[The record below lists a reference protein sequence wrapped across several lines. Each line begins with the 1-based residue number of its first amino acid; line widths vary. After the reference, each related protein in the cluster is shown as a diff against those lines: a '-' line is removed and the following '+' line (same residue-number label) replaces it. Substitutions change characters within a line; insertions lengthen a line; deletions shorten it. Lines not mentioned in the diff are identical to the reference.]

1 MFTPINIV
9 IGKKIKKPDF
19 KIFDI
24 QKKCID
30 CESIIFEEFKMKNI
44 NVVNLSKNILTISC
58 KNKTVSNEIQIRKKN
73 LTDKIRK
80 SMGINIVDIKI
91 I

>member
-30 CESIIFEEFKMKNI
+30 CENIIFEEFKIKNI
-44 NVVNLSKNILTISC
+44 NVVNINNNILTISC
-58 KNKTVSNEIQIRKKN
+58 KNKIISNEIQLRKKN
-73 LTDKIRK
+73 LTDKIK
-80 SMGINIVDIKI
+80 KNTGINIINIKI